1 MQDRVLDIFLELA
14 RIDSESLHEADVA
27 AYVMESARRL
37 GFEPYMDGAAEV
49 LGGDAGN
56 VYVKIPSNGVD
67 APPLILCAHMDTVTP
82 GKGVEPVLEGGRVVS
97 RGDTILGADCKAGV
111 AAIIELM
118 NLSSEGILEHGP
130 LEMVLTVVEEKGLKG
145 VREIE
150 WERIDARH
158 AVVLDGAGEVGEVV
172 NASPTQ
178 DNLEMVFMGRAAH
191 AGVEPEKGV
200 NAIQGASWAISRM
213 RLGRI
218 DSETT
223 ANIGI
228 IEGGRA
234 VNIVP
239 DRVEVKGEVRSHDLT
254 NLEKQRESMIK
265 TALEAE
271 DAVGVGVKVE
281 VERAYEGYHVDPGDA
296 LAALAVEAGKAMG
309 MKMKVGPSGGGSDAN
324 FLNSAG
330 IKSVVL
336 SMGAREPHTLK
347 ENIEVK
353 DLHKLVE
360 LSSEIARRA
369 GRLRGA

>member
-1 MQDRVLDIFLELA
+1 MRDRVLDIFLDLA
-14 RIDSESLHEADVA
+14 RIDSESLHEAAVA
-27 AYVMESARRL
+27 AYVMKAARSL
-37 GFEPYMDGAAEV
+37 GFEPYMDDAAEM
-49 LGGDAGN
+49 LGGEAGN
-56 VYVKIPSNGVD
+56 VYIKIPSSGVD

-82 GKGVEPVLEGGRVVS
+82 GKSVEPVVE
-97 RGDTILGADCKAGV
+97 RGKVIARSDTILGADCKAGV
-111 AAIIELM
+111 AVIIELM
-118 NLSSEGILEHGP
+118 NLSSEGKLAHGP
-130 LEMVLTVVEEKGLKG
+130 LEMILTVVEEKGLKG

-178 DNLEMVFMGRAAH
+178 DNLEMVFAGKAAH

-213 RLGRI
+213 HLGRI

-239 DRVEVKGEVRSHDLT
+239 DRVEVKGEVRSLDLAK
-254 NLEKQRESMIK
+254 LEEQRESMVK

-271 DAVGVGVKVE
+271 GAVGVGVEVE
-281 VERAYEGYHVDPGDA
+281 VERAYDGYHVDPEDA
-296 LAALAVEAGKAMG
+296 LVKLAVEAGKAMG
-309 MKMKVGPSGGGSDAN
+309 LKMGVGPSGGGSDAN
-324 FLNSAG
+324 FFNSAG
-330 IKSVVL
+330 VKSVVL
-336 SMGAREPHTLK
+336 SIGAREPHTFD
-347 ENIEVK
+347 EYIEVR

-360 LSSEIARRA
+360 LCSEMAQAA

>member
-1 MQDRVLDIFLELA
+1 MQDKVLDIFLDLA
-14 RIDSESLHEADVA
+14 RIDSESLHEAAVA
-27 AYVMESARRL
+27 AYVMEAARCL
-37 GFEPYMDGAAEV
+37 GFEPYMDGAAEA

-56 VYVKIPSNGVD
+56 VYIKIPSSGVD
-67 APPLILCAHMDTVTP
+67 APPLIICAHMDTVAP
-82 GKGVEPVLEGGRVVS
+82 GNGVEPVVEGGRVIS

-118 NLSSEGILEHGP
+118 NLSSDGKLEHGP

-145 VREIE
+145 VQEIE
-150 WERIDARH
+150 WERIEARH

-178 DNLEMVFMGRAAH
+178 DNLEMVFKGRAAH

-200 NAIQGASWAISRM
+200 NAILGASWAISRM
-213 RLGRI
+213 SLGRI
-218 DSETT
+218 DGETT
-223 ANIGI
+223 ANIGT

-254 NLEKQRESMIK
+254 KLEKQRESMIA

-281 VERAYEGYHVDPGDA
+281 VERAYEGYRVDPEDA
-296 LAALAVEAGKAMG
+296 LVELAVEAGRTIGVKTNI
-309 MKMKVGPSGGGSDAN
+309 GPSGGGSDAN
-324 FLNSAG
+324 FLNSSG
-330 IKSVVL
+330 VRSVVL
-336 SMGAREPHTLK
+336 SMGAREPHTFK

-360 LSSEIARRA
+360 LCSELARRA

>member
-1 MQDRVLDIFLELA
+1 MQDRVLDIFLDLV
-14 RIDSESLHEADVA
+14 RIDSESLHEAVVA
-27 AYVMESARRL
+27 EYVMKAARRL
-37 GFEPYMDGAAEV
+37 GFEPYMDGAAEM
-49 LGGDAGN
+49 LGGEAGN
-56 VYVKIPSNGVD
+56 VYIKIPSSGVD

-82 GKGVEPVLEGGRVVS
+82 GKSVVPVVEHGKVIARS
-97 RGDTILGADCKAGV
+97 DTILGADCKAGV
-111 AAIIELM
+111 AVIIELM
-118 NLSSEGILEHGP
+118 NLSSDGKLAHGP
-130 LEMVLTVVEEKGLKG
+130 LEMILTVVEEKGLKG

-150 WERIDARH
+150 WERIGARH

-178 DNLEMVFMGRAAH
+178 DNLEMVFTGKAAH

-218 DSETT
+218 DSKTT
-223 ANIGI
+223 ANIGV

-239 DRVEVKGEVRSHDLT
+239 DRVEVKGEVRSLDLAK
-254 NLEKQRESMIK
+254 LQEQGESMIK

-271 DAVGVGVKVE
+271 NAVGVGVE
-281 VERAYEGYHVDPGDA
+281 IEMERAYDGYHVDPKDA
-296 LAALAVEAGKAMG
+296 LVMLAVEAGKAMG
-309 MKMKVGPSGGGSDAN
+309 MEMKVGPSGGGSDAN

-330 IKSVVL
+330 VKSVVL
-336 SMGAREPHTLK
+336 SMGAREPHTF
-347 ENIEVK
+347 EEYIEVK
-353 DLHKLVE
+353 DLHNLVA
-360 LSSEIARRA
+360 LCSGMAQAA

>member
-1 MQDRVLDIFLELA
+1 MQDRVLDIFLDLV
-14 RIDSESLHEADVA
+14 RIDSESLHEAAVA
-27 AYVMESARRL
+27 EYVMKAARRL
-37 GFEPYMDGAAEV
+37 GFEPYMDGAAEM
-49 LGGDAGN
+49 LGGEAGN
-56 VYVKIPSNGVD
+56 VYIKIPSSGVD

-82 GKGVEPVLEGGRVVS
+82 GKSVVPVVE
-97 RGDTILGADCKAGV
+97 RGKVIARSDTILGADCKAGV
-111 AAIIELM
+111 AVIIELM
-118 NLSSEGILEHGP
+118 NLSSEGKLAHGP
-130 LEMVLTVVEEKGLKG
+130 LEMILTVVEEKGLKG

-150 WERIDARH
+150 WERISARH

-178 DNLEMVFMGRAAH
+178 DNLEMVFSGKAAH

-239 DRVEVKGEVRSHDLT
+239 DRVEVEGEVRSLDLAK
-254 NLEKQRESMIK
+254 LEKQRESMVK

-271 DAVGVGVKVE
+271 GAVGVGVEVE
-281 VERAYEGYHVDPGDA
+281 VERVYDG
-296 LAALAVEAGKAMG
+296 
-309 MKMKVGPSGGGSDAN
+309 
-324 FLNSAG
+324 
-330 IKSVVL
+330 
-336 SMGAREPHTLK
+336 
-347 ENIEVK
+347 
-353 DLHKLVE
+353 
-360 LSSEIARRA
+360 
-369 GRLRGA
+369 